1 MRELDRSR
9 AELLATWQDAVQAAA
24 LAERLAG
31 EAMEAAR
38 QADQDAI
45 DSAEIARLA
54 RDVAAA
60 ASRMAERAEM
70 ALDRAIELE
79 KEKPL
84 RRESA

>member
-24 LAERLAG
+24 LAERLAS
-31 EAMEAAR
+31 EATDAAR
-38 QADQDAI
+38 QADQDAV
-45 DSAEIARLA
+45 DASEIARLT

-70 ALDRAIELE
+70 ALDQAIELE
-79 KEKPL
+79 KAKTPD
-84 RRESA
+84 AAA